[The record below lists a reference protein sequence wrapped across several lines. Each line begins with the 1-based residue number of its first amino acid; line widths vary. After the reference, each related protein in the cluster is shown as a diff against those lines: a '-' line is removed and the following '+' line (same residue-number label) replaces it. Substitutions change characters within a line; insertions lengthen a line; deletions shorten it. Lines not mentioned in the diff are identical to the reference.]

1 MKKVKMINT
10 SYANAYKEVLI
21 VLNNLIKEDYKKI
34 PKEYIE
40 FLEINANPAYD
51 FKYDSSKAFNEQ
63 ELLDD
68 TKYILFGLFEK
79 YGATETQKSKIKE
92 FKDNYNEKLE
102 KEKREKYN
110 PEDIFKKINLNEN
123 IINETKES
131 VQMIKYKEQR
141 WYEKLFAKILKIFK
155 K

>member
-1 MKKVKMINT
+1 MINT

-21 VLNNLIKEDYKKI
+21 VLNNLIKEDYEKI

-40 FLEINANPAYD
+40 YLETNANPDYD

-79 YGATETQKSKIKE
+79 YGATEVQKLKIKS
-92 FKDNYNEKLE
+92 FKNHYKERIE

-110 PEDIFKKINLNEN
+110 PDNIFNKKQE
-123 IINETKES
+123 IINEKDEETK
-131 VQMIKYKEQR
+131 IKEGTVSIVK
-141 WYEKLFAKILKIFK
+141 YEKNKWYKKVFEKLLNIFRK

>member
-1 MKKVKMINT
+1 MINT

-21 VLNNLIKEDYKKI
+21 VLNNLIKEDYEKI

-40 FLEINANPAYD
+40 FLETNANPDYD

-79 YGATETQKSKIKE
+79 YGATEVQKSKIKA
-92 FKDNYNEKLE
+92 FKKNCNEKLE

-110 PEDIFKKINLNEN
+110 PNDIFKKNNLNEN
-123 IINETKES
+123 INETKES
-131 VQMIKYKEQR
+131 VQMVEYKEKR

-155 K
+155 KN

>member
-1 MKKVKMINT
+1 MKNT
-10 SYANAYKEVLI
+10 TYANAYKEVLI
-21 VLNNLIKEDYKKI
+21 VLNNLIRDDYEKI

-40 FLEINANPAYD
+40 FFEANANPDYD
-51 FKYDSSKAFNEQ
+51 FRYDTSKAFSEQ

-79 YGATETQKSKIKE
+79 YGATEVQKLKIKT
-92 FKDNYNEKLE
+92 FKDNYNEKIE
-102 KEKREKYN
+102 NEKREKYN
-110 PEDIFKKINLNEN
+110 PDDIFKKNNLNEN
-123 IINETKES
+123 INETKEN
-131 VQMIKYKEQR
+131 VQIVEYKENR

>member
-1 MKKVKMINT
+1 MINT

-21 VLNNLIKEDYKKI
+21 VLNNLIKEDYEKI

-40 FLEINANPAYD
+40 FLETNANPNYD

-68 TKYILFGLFEK
+68 TKYILFSLFEK
-79 YGATETQKSKIKE
+79 YGATEIQKSKIKS
-92 FKDNYNEKLE
+92 FKDNYNKKLE

-110 PEDIFKKINLNEN
+110 PDDIFKKNTLNEN
-123 IINETKES
+123 IINETKEN
-131 VQMIKYKEQR
+131 VQMVEYKEQR
-141 WYEKLFAKILKIFK
+141 WYEKIFAKILKIFRK
-155 K
+155 Y

>member
-1 MKKVKMINT
+1 MINT

-21 VLNNLIKEDYKKI
+21 VLNNLIKEDYEKI

-40 FLEINANPAYD
+40 FLETNANPDYD

-79 YGATETQKSKIKE
+79 YGATEVQKLKIKA
-92 FKDNYNEKLE
+92 FKSNYNEKLE
-102 KEKREKYN
+102 KEKRDKYN
-110 PEDIFKKINLNEN
+110 PDDIFKKNNLNKN
-123 IINETKES
+123 INETKES
-131 VQMIKYKEQR
+131 VQMVEYKEQR

-155 K
+155 KKLK

>member
-1 MKKVKMINT
+1 MINT

-21 VLNNLIKEDYKKI
+21 VLNNLIKEDYEKI

-40 FLEINANPAYD
+40 FLETNANPDYD

-79 YGATETQKSKIKE
+79 YGATEVQKLKIKA
-92 FKDNYNEKLE
+92 FKNNYNEKLE

-110 PEDIFKKINLNEN
+110 PDDIFKKNNLNEN
-123 IINETKES
+123 INEIKES
-131 VQMIKYKEQR
+131 VQIVEYKEQR
-141 WYEKLFAKILKIFK
+141 WYEKIFAKILKIFRK
-155 K
+155 